1 MIRPPYALHPE
12 SIKKSWIEQHPL
24 WKIPLGLLLLVLLIA
39 IGGTILVSVV
49 LASFRN
55 SDVYKEAM
63 TRASANAQVR
73 ERMGEPIQAGW
84 FVSGQLNVSG
94 STGTANLS
102 IPIAGPRGKGVIR
115 AVASKNGVWRFGC
128 LQVEIR
134 DQPGIIDLLSVQPP
148 AEREF

>member
-1 MIRPPYALHPE
+1 MSRAPYAIHPE
-12 SIKKSWIEQHPL
+12 PMQRSWIERHPL
-24 WKIPLGLLLLVLLIA
+24 WKIPFGLLLLVLLIA
-39 IGGTILVSVV
+39 IGGTILVSVIM
-49 LASFRN
+49 ASFRH

-63 TRASANAQVR
+63 TKASASTQVR
-73 ERMGEPIQAGW
+73 ERMGEPIHAGW

-102 IPIAGPRGKGVIR
+102 IPIAGPRGRGVIR
-115 AVASKNGVWRFGC
+115 AAASKNGVWRFSC

-134 DQPGIIDLLSVQPP
+134 DQPGIVDLLSVQPP